1 MTSFACFHVYNTT
14 MDVALNI
21 TMTSLHYAAQAY
33 DVTSKALA
41 SHNITLPSLQSLVYS
56 VHSAA
61 SNLGNAAA
69 SAGLPTQWSNLLV
82 NYNIL
87 PVFLALVW
95 LYSIFCLFTMTLRWM
110 YRVVFGFV
118 RFSLIVTV
126 IAFVVYHVQLYLNKD
141 SEFVDRTPLHGNPRA
156 NYLRQQGVAP

>member
-1 MTSFACFHVYNTT
+1 
-14 MDVALNI
+14 MDAALNI

-33 DVTSKALA
+33 DMTSKALA
-41 SHNITLPSLQSLVYS
+41 SHNITLPSLQTIVYS

-61 SNLGNAAA
+61 GQLANAAA
-69 SAGLPTQWSNLLV
+69 SAGLPPQLSNILV

-126 IAFVVYHVQLYLNKD
+126 IAFVVYHVQMYLNKD
-141 SEFVDRTPLHGNPRA
+141 SEFVDSTPLHGNTRA

>member
-1 MTSFACFHVYNTT
+1 
-14 MDVALNI
+14 MDIALNI

-33 DVTSKALA
+33 DLTSKTLA
-41 SHNITLPSLQSLVYS
+41 SNNITLPSLQTVVYS

-61 SNLGNAAA
+61 SQLGNAAA
-69 SAGLPTQWSNLLV
+69 SAGLPQQWTNILV

-87 PVFLALVW
+87 PAFLALVW

-110 YRVVFGFV
+110 YRAIFGFV
-118 RFSLIVTV
+118 RFSLIVSV

-141 SEFVDRTPLHGNPRA
+141 SEFVDSTPLRGNPRA